1 MAECAAHTQVGS
13 RCFGEARLWGFLGMA
28 NITQIAQGRTAMA
41 RFGGLRMGLQI
52 RPAQI
57 PDEVDLARQMFA
69 EYQNWLDVDL

>member
-1 MAECAAHTQVGS
+1 M
-13 RCFGEARLWGFLGMA
+13 
-28 NITQIAQGRTAMA
+28 N
-41 RFGGLRMGLQI
+41 LQI